1 MKAVILA
8 AGRGS
13 RMQSKTAETPKCL
26 LKFRGKALIEHS
38 IEKLMNHLNPRDI
51 FIVSGY
57 KSELLRNLGIQ
68 QIFNSNWETTNIMG
82 SLMVASE
89 ILQKNDSIVVYS
101 DVFFEEFAIKDAL
114 NGSYPSILSVV
125 SWPSVWGAR
134 FDNPLDD
141 LENFKTKNGLV
152 TLIGGKAK
160 SLEDVDGQ
168 FAGIYT
174 LTPRSWSVIN
184 KIPNLQNL
192 DTTTALNL
200 AINAGVNFSNILY
213 KGFWAEFDSISDFLT
228 QNSKWDYLW

>member
-13 RMQSKTAETPKCL
+13 RMQSMAAENPKCL
-26 LKFRGKALIEHS
+26 LRFRGKSLIEHS
-38 IEKLMNHLNPRDI
+38 IEKLMNHFNPSDI
-51 FIVSGY
+51 SIISGY
-57 KSELLRNLGIQ
+57 KSESLSNLGIK

-89 ILQKNDSIVVYS
+89 ILQNNDSIIVYS
-101 DVFFEEFAIKDAL
+101 DVFFEESAIQVAL
-114 NGSYPSILSVV
+114 NSTYPSILSVA
-125 SWPSVWGAR
+125 SWPSVWGTR

-152 TLIGGKAK
+152 TLIGGKAR
-160 SLEDVDGQ
+160 SLEDIDGQ

-174 LTPRSWSVIN
+174 LTPSSWSVIHR
-184 KIPNLQNL
+184 IPNLQNL
-192 DTTTALNL
+192 DSTTALNI
-200 AINAGVNFSNILY
+200 AIEAGVNFSNISY

-228 QNSKWDYLW
+228 QNSK